1 MEPVLYVALV
11 VPLLVACAMIAL
23 AVLRSSTITL
33 EEIYEGYQAD
43 PAFDHLSENYRFV
56 PGIGNSDA
64 DVLFVGEAPGKTED
78 TMGVPF
84 VGPAGDILEEMIEDV
99 FPDIYEGPTT
109 YLTNVLKYRPGE
121 RNRDP
126 HVSEI
131 QASIPYLTQE
141 INAINPYLI
150 VLLGRIPARTFYPG
164 EEFKN
169 IRGKVLDRRGR
180 KVLVTYHPAAILY
193 HKDKLPE
200 YQEHFAKIGEIV
212 ADHRL
217 AGATQ
222 GP

>member
-1 MEPVLYVALV
+1 MTAPVAQ
-11 VPLLVACAMIAL
+11 
-23 AVLRSSTITL
+23 RSSTISL
-33 EEIYEGYQAD
+33 EDVYEEYQAD
-43 PAFDHLSENYRFV
+43 PAFDHLSETYRFV
-56 PGIGNSDA
+56 PGVGNNDA
-64 DVLFVGEAPGKTED
+64 DVLFIGEAPGKTED
-78 TMGVPF
+78 VMGVPF
-84 VGPAGDILEEMIEDV
+84 VGPAGDILEDMLDEV
-99 FPDIYEGPTT
+99 FPDISSLPTI

-131 QASIPYLTQE
+131 QASIPYLTEE

-150 VLLGRIPARTFYPG
+150 VLLGRIPTRTFYPG
-164 EEFKN
+164 EVFKN

-212 ADHRL
+212 ADHRMS
-217 AGATQ
+217 GATQ

>member
-1 MEPVLYVALV
+1 MTAPVA
-11 VPLLVACAMIAL
+11 
-23 AVLRSSTITL
+23 LRSSTISL
-33 EEIYEGYQAD
+33 EEIYEELQAD
-43 PAFDHLSENYRFV
+43 PAFDHLSETYRFV
-56 PGIGNSDA
+56 PGIGSADA
-64 DVLFVGEAPGKTED
+64 EVLFIGEAPGKTED
-78 TMGVPF
+78 TMGAPF
-84 VGPAGDILEEMIEDV
+84 VGPAGDILDEMLEGV
-99 FPDIYEGPTT
+99 FPDVHSLPRI

-131 QASIPYLTQE
+131 QASIPYLTEE

-150 VLLGRIPARTFYPG
+150 VLLGRIPTRTFYPG
-164 EEFKN
+164 EVFKN

-212 ADHRL
+212 ADHRSAQAALHHVQSSL
-217 AGATQ
+217 AGRLLS
-222 GP
+222 GDL